1 VLPALALFLA
11 GPAVAAQETGPAR
24 FVGEW
29 EGVLVAGPQQL
40 PIIFHVTEA
49 DGGGGL
55 AATMDSPAQ
64 NAFGLPMDAVTVSG
78 DSVSMTL
85 TAAQARYD
93 GVLTEDG
100 STLEGTWT
108 QGPASLELV
117 LERGGGDGD
126 GGAASGDA
134 GPAGGGIPDPS
145 ERPQTPKPPHP
156 YASRDVSF
164 DGAGDFSL
172 AGTLTVPRGDGPH
185 PGVILVSGSGPQDRD
200 ETLLGHKPFAVLA
213 DHLTRAGIA
222 VLRYDDRGVAASG
235 GVFATATSDD
245 LARDAEAALSWL
257 ASRPEVDGD
266 RVGIV
271 GHSEGG
277 LIAPL
282 VASRSE
288 LPAFLVLLAGPGM
301 SGAEIILDQ
310 TAAGARVQGVDEAYI
325 EESLAVT
332 RALFEIAA
340 REPDAE
346 AAAAEMAALLRARMA
361 DVAAETRAM
370 AGIQEGGEE
379 AWIASQVERVNTPW
393 FRYFLGYDPVPA
405 LEAVRVPVL
414 AVNGE
419 LDVQVTPEA
428 NLAAIAAALER
439 AGNPDVTVRELPGLN
454 HLFQEAET
462 GSPAEYAAI
471 DQTMSPRLLELVA
484 DWIVARVGGAP

>member
-1 VLPALALFLA
+1 
-11 GPAVAAQETGPAR
+11 
-24 FVGEW
+24 
-29 EGVLVAGPQQL
+29 
-40 PIIFHVTEA
+40 
-49 DGGGGL
+49 
-55 AATMDSPAQ
+55 
-64 NAFGLPMDAVTVSG
+64 
-78 DSVSMTL
+78 
-85 TAAQARYD
+85 
-93 GVLTEDG
+93 
-100 STLEGTWT
+100 
-108 QGPASLELV
+108 
-117 LERGGGDGD
+117 
-126 GGAASGDA
+126 
-134 GPAGGGIPDPS
+134 
-145 ERPQTPKPPHP
+145 
-156 YASRDVSF
+156 VSF

-332 RALFEIAA
+332 RALFEIAV

-393 FRYFLGYDPVPA
+393 FRYFLGYDPIPA
-405 LEAVRVPVL
+405 LEAVQVPVL